1 MNSPEFIAIVLI
13 IAATAL
19 ALSIKILLDV
29 QRLKKEVEK
38 NVYDTEDSLRAI
50 RKALDSAQREADV
63 SEQLK
68 AIVARLDKLERP
80 ARIAASVAGSG
91 NSPQQAPMPSRPA
104 TKQLK
109 DGFFGSPKGDAETA
123 LFNDQYDELRDECF
137 FTVHYNSPT
146 EGEFAPID
154 LMRLKSLPSI
164 EGVVRYEGCPLKEA
178 RGFQLISKGIVKK
191 QSNYWVVTSPAE
203 LQMIK

>member
-1 MNSPEFIAIVLI
+1 M
-13 IAATAL
+13 
-19 ALSIKILLDV
+19 
-29 QRLKKEVEK
+29 QK
-38 NVYDTEDSLRAI
+38 NIYDIEDSLSGI
-50 RKALDSAQREADV
+50 RKALASAQREADV
-63 SEQLK
+63 SENLK
-68 AIVARLDKLERP
+68 AIEARLDKLERP
-80 ARIAASVAGSG
+80 ARIAASVANSG
-91 NSPQQAPMPSRPA
+91 NSPQHPMTPRTA

-137 FTVHYNSPT
+137 FTVHYISPT

-178 RGFQLISKGIVKK
+178 RGFQLIRKGIVRK

-203 LQMIK
+203 LQMQK

>member
-19 ALSIKILLDV
+19 ALSVKILLDV

-38 NVYDTEDSLRAI
+38 NVYDTEDSLRA
-50 RKALDSAQREADV
+50 

-68 AIVARLDKLERP
+68 AIGARLDKLERP